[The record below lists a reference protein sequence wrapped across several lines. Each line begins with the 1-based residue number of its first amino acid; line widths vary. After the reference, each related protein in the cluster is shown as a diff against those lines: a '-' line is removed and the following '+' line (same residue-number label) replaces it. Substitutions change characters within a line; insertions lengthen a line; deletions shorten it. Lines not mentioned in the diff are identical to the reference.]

1 MVVGLTGGI
10 GSGKSL
16 VAKAFCSF
24 QNTVYYHADEE
35 AKNLMN
41 TSASIQQEIILEF
54 GKKSYQDNQL
64 NRTYISSMVF
74 KNPELLKKL
83 NSIVH
88 PAVKAHFKNFINSYN
103 PNTLIIYENAILFES
118 KSNLNCDIIISVYTP
133 LDIRIKRTMLRDQSS
148 RAAVEFRIKNQY
160 SEKIK
165 HLQSNYIIYN
175 STQEKVQFQVIRI
188 HNILTKKP
196 FVFD

>member
-1 MVVGLTGGI
+1 MVVGITGGI

-103 PNTLIIYENAILFES
+103 PNTLIIYENAILFETGS
-118 KSNLNCDIIISVYTP
+118 DLVCDVVISVCAP
-133 LDIRIKRTMLRDQSS
+133 LKERIKRVVERDHINEEKVIDRIMNQWPDSMRNLLS
-148 RAAVEFRIKNQY
+148 NYLVMNIDKKETLLKIKN
-160 SEKIK
+160 
-165 HLQSNYIIYN
+165 IY
-175 STQEKVQFQVIRI
+175 
-188 HNILTKKP
+188 NILTKNLT
-196 FVFD
+196 FF

>member
-1 MVVGLTGGI
+1 MVVGITGGI

-103 PNTLIIYENAILFES
+103 PNTLIIYENAILFETGS
-118 KSNLNCDIIISVYTP
+118 DLVCDVVISVCAP
-133 LDIRIKRTMLRDQSS
+133 LKERIKRVVERDHINEEKVIDRIMNQWPDSMRNLLS
-148 RAAVEFRIKNQY
+148 NYLVINIDKKETLLKIKN
-160 SEKIK
+160 
-165 HLQSNYIIYN
+165 IY
-175 STQEKVQFQVIRI
+175 
-188 HNILTKKP
+188 NILTKNLT
-196 FVFD
+196 FF

>member
-1 MVVGLTGGI
+1 MVVGITGGI

-54 GKKSYQDNQL
+54 GKKSYHDNQL
-64 NRTYISSMVF
+64 NRTYISSLVF
-74 KNPELLKKL
+74 KKPELLKKL

-88 PAVKAHFKNFINSYN
+88 PAVKAHFKDFINNQN
-103 PNTLIIYENAILFES
+103 PNTLIIYENAILFEIGS
-118 KSNLNCDIIISVYTP
+118 DQVCDVIISICAP
-133 LDIRIKRTMLRDQSS
+133 LKERIKRVVERDHINEEKVMDRIMNQWPDSKRNLLS
-148 RAAVEFRIKNQY
+148 NYLVFNTDKKETLLKIKN
-160 SEKIK
+160 
-165 HLQSNYIIYN
+165 IY
-175 STQEKVQFQVIRI
+175 
-188 HNILTKKP
+188 NILTKNLT
-196 FVFD
+196 FF